1 MPGVY
6 SKPRDG
12 KPSARMH
19 VQRLSLGH
27 AMTPPT
33 CDANRLFGTA
43 KFSPEQQS
51 ANTDKPMTRVV
62 KDVLRVGRWNIG
74 GAAEASMLDVDE
86 TFLRSLADSVRLQ
99 QLSGHAINLT
109 LSHGDAALTVDTTD
123 IYAPIDAAAI
133 DGGVLWVSAYVTP
146 AQAKQLGNP
155 ACKVSPGFQF
165 NYVDGSGTRHPLAL
179 LHVAVVD
186 RPVVGGQGPFVAMA
200 NASPTQHVK
209 GKSMDFAKLKEAINA
224 ILAAGK
230 LGALADDVSEENIV
244 ERLAGM
250 ASVINAMSGTATEET
265 AATGEGDPASGGE
278 GMANNL
284 TGAVGKMSNAATIQ
298 ALVER
303 AVGAA
308 VKPLQQQV
316 VAMSNELRA
325 HKAGAAKNA
334 REAFDTEVRRLGAAG
349 VSAAVLQEKI
359 ELAATAGWDMR
370 LLNGLTPTVSMSNT
384 GKDGATAAPPRQGA
398 GGDKPRDRSEI
409 VKELAAKRG
418 ITTEAAEKF
427 VPRG

>member
-6 SKPRDG
+6 TKPRDG

-27 AMTPPT
+27 AVTPPT
-33 CDANRLFGTA
+33 CNAVAMFGPV
-43 KFSPEQQS
+43 KFSPDQQS
-51 ANTDKPMTRVV
+51 ANPDKPMTRVV

-74 GAAEASMLDVDE
+74 GTAEPSMLDVDDE
-86 TFLRSLADSVRLQ
+86 FLTALAESVRLQ
-99 QLSGHAINLT
+99 QSSGHAINLT
-109 LSHGDAALTVDTTD
+109 LSHGDAALTVDSTD
-123 IYAPIDAAAI
+123 IYAPIDAAAVN
-133 DGGVLWVSAYVTP
+133 DGVLWVASYVTP
-146 AQAKQLGNP
+146 NQAKQLSNP

-165 NYVDGSGTRHPLAL
+165 NYVDGSGLRHPLAL

-186 RPVVGGQGPFVAMA
+186 RPVVGGQGPFVVMA
-200 NASPTQHVK
+200 NASPTQGMK
-209 GKSMDFAKLKEAINA
+209 GKSMDFALLKEAINA
-224 ILAAGK
+224 ILAAGN
-230 LGALADDVSEENIV
+230 LGALADDVNEQNIV
-244 ERLAGM
+244 ERLTGM
-250 ASVINAMSGTATEET
+250 ASVIKAMSGASPD
-265 AATGEGDPASGGE
+265 DPAAPEADPAAGGE
-278 GMANNL
+278 GMANAL
-284 TGAVGKMSNAATIQ
+284 TGAVGKMSNSATIQ
-298 ALVER
+298 ALIER

-325 HKAGAAKNA
+325 HKAGAVKNA
-334 REAFDTEVRRLGAAG
+334 REAFDTEVRRLGASG

-384 GKDGATAAPPRQGA
+384 GKAGATADPPRQGA

-418 ITTEAAEKF
+418 ITTEAAEKY